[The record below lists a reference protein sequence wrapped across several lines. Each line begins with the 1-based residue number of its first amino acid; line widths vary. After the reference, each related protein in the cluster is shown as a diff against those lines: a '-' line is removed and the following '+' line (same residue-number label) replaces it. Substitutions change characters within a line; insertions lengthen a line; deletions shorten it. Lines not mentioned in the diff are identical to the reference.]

1 MAEFLEAFWNE
12 LILRGLMRQVAQR
25 TLQVT
30 CKREE
35 YFQLR
40 ISYVCFVLVN
50 TRVMTVLK

>member
-1 MAEFLEAFWNE
+1 
-12 LILRGLMRQVAQR
+12 MRQVAQR
-25 TLQVT
+25 TMIVT
-30 CKREE
+30 CEREK